1 MPSKPPPTQSLTVQL
16 ALKEKEILKA
26 ILEFLEIRG
35 LHITQLSLERET
47 GVINGKYSDDLL
59 FLRQL
64 ILDGQWDNALDFVDP
79 LKSVQ
84 DFDFRQF
91 RYLVTKYKFFE
102 LLCVKLEPGP
112 LHDNDF
118 AVEELVECLK
128 DLEHICP
135 TPEDYRQ
142 LCALLTLPK
151 LSDHADFKNW
161 NPSSARVECFHK
173 VQALVAHL
181 LPPTGKGR
189 DRQDENH
196 SNHDRLISLV
206 AKGVFYEGCV
216 DYCQAQAIGDMKG
229 IENGPHPTDI
239 LANRPRLSSTDLS
252 LISWLEMVGR
262 EQFAMPFQQKQ
273 LDLKVEHLKKP
284 KLEAQWTETILA
296 TPMKPG
302 GHFPHSMIPIAKLK
316 FAEKMSQ
323 SMTMLPLTTSMSAS
337 AFPNVG
343 RLQPMSQ
350 STAAGFCLGIGDAGS
365 EAMAQSQLIDTLME
379 SSQLTKSSRPDMQR
393 SVVMPNQ
400 MTASIA
406 PQVVGPAMAHSYMNG
421 MYDFTPVRRQL
432 DEMTRR
438 SLPPP
443 SSQRQSSLPP
453 VPELPTPTNENP
465 MTQSRLFQEFSSKQ
479 RISDA
484 VPLRQRQLSAP
495 TTYPVP
501 YDTTTTLY
509 SNGQMPMQMPAP
521 IPTALPASMAPM
533 VHQGSPRPH
542 STVGGPTVISPPMP
556 PATMPPRP
564 MSMPPN
570 GTSGSPVQFEPV
582 CRYEDTQAIRAVAFH
597 PTGRYFA
604 VGTNSKQL
612 HICKYPDIRRITVSD
627 QVRHPEILLSRPKQ
641 HRGSVYCLSFNPTGD
656 LLATGSNDK
665 TLRLMAF
672 SSDVCKIG
680 AEMEF
685 SFHDGTIRDVVFLED
700 SVNRTSLL
708 VSGGAGNCQL
718 HVTDCHTGQLIQS
731 LRGHSAP
738 ILGLFTWNSG
748 PLFVSCSQDKTIRFW
763 DVRSS
768 QAVNV
773 IQPTSKT
780 HSKGAPVTSVC
791 VDPSGQLLVSGHEDA
806 SVALYDITG
815 GRILQT
821 YRPHGDEV
829 RTVRFSNAAYYL
841 LSASYDKRMVIT
853 DMRGDLMAPLTYL
866 PVAEH
871 SDKVIQCRWHPFDF
885 SFLSTSADRTA
896 VLWAL
901 PPPPRY

>member
-196 SNHDRLISLV
+196 SSHDRLISLV

-302 GHFPHSMIPIAKLK
+302 GHFPHSMIPNAKLK

-337 AFPNVG
+337 AFPTVG

-438 SLPPP
+438 FL
-443 SSQRQSSLPP
+443 
-453 VPELPTPTNENP
+453 T
-465 MTQSRLFQEFSSKQ
+465 FQ
-479 RISDA
+479 
-484 VPLRQRQLSAP
+484 
-495 TTYPVP
+495 
-501 YDTTTTLY
+501 
-509 SNGQMPMQMPAP
+509 MQMPAP

-542 STVGGPTVISPPMP
+542 STVGGPTVMSPPMP
-556 PATMPPRP
+556 PAAMPPRP

-612 HICKYPDIRRITVSD
+612 HICKYPDIRRLTVSD

-641 HRGSVYCLSFNPTGD
+641 HRG
-656 LLATGSNDK
+656 
-665 TLRLMAF
+665 
-672 SSDVCKIG
+672 
-680 AEMEF
+680 
-685 SFHDGTIRDVVFLED
+685 
-700 SVNRTSLL
+700 TSLL

-780 HSKGAPVTSVC
+780 HSAPVTSVC

-821 YRPHGDEV
+821 YR
-829 RTVRFSNAAYYL
+829 
-841 LSASYDKRMVIT
+841 
-853 DMRGDLMAPLTYL
+853 
-866 PVAEH
+866 
-871 SDKVIQCRWHPFDF
+871 
-885 SFLSTSADRTA
+885 
-896 VLWAL
+896 
-901 PPPPRY
+901 